1 MSGCAV
7 SLKPFPRKSVYNVGG
22 TTYMKLRLI
31 LIFSVCVNLALAG
44 AYFMTK
50 RVAPSTSAAPEAAA
64 TPAKTTMKSDR
75 ERRAQLTG
83 TITTNDFHWASV
95 ESDDYREYI
104 ANLRAIGVP
113 EETIRDIIIADVN
126 KLYAGRLA
134 ALYPSPQDFKWWQ
147 TDDRSNRDVRRDRER
162 KRRDLNEE
170 KRALVKELLGVDLET
185 EMAKWEGRPDDD
197 AWRTGFLSP
206 EKQQAVQAWQE
217 KFREMERTAFAEM
230 RENRGSPEARAK
242 MLALRAQRE
251 AELAQILGPQD
262 FQEYQLRNSGTARDM
277 RDSLGSFSPSEDEFK
292 KIFELREN
300 FNSQFGFGRGGN
312 DETAREQRRAA
323 EQQLDQ
329 QLQATLG
336 EQRYAEYKLTQ
347 DDRYREIYDFTSRLN
362 LPKETAQSVYDIRQA
377 VEQQRQQVM
386 NNQGMSAE
394 DRAAT
399 LAQMA
404 QATKETLAQTLPQQ
418 AYDQYLKS
426 DDARWLQTLTR
437 TETRDGGGRRGGFG
451 GFQGGAGGPGGPGG
465 GAGRFYRGGR

>member
-1 MSGCAV
+1 
-7 SLKPFPRKSVYNVGG
+7 
-22 TTYMKLRLI
+22 MKLRLI
-31 LIFSVCVNLALAG
+31 LILSVCVNLALAG
-44 AYFMTK
+44 AYFIGK
-50 RVAPSTSAAPEAAA
+50 RSSTAPEPAAQA
-64 TPAKTTMKSDR
+64 ADSTKSITKSGR
-75 ERRAQLTG
+75 ERRAQIVVNG
-83 TITTNDFHWASV
+83 VTNDFRWGSV
-95 ESDDYREYI
+95 ESDDYRQYI
-104 ANLRAIGVP
+104 ANLREIGCP

-147 TDDRSNRDVRRDRER
+147 TDDRANREERRDRER

-170 KRALVKELLGVDLET
+170 KRGLIKELLGVDLET
-185 EMAKWEGRPDDD
+185 EMARWEGRPDDD
-197 AWRTGFLSP
+197 AWRTGFLSA
-206 EKQQAVQAWQE
+206 EKQQAVQALQE
-217 KFREMERTAFAEM
+217 KFREMERAAFSEM

-262 FQEYQLRNSGTARDM
+262 FQEYQLRNSATARDM

-312 DETAREQRRAA
+312 DDAAREQRRAA

-336 EQRYAEYKLTQ
+336 AERYAEYKLAQ
-347 DDRYREIYDFTSRLN
+347 DDRYREIYDFTSRMN

-394 DRAAT
+394 ERAAT
-399 LAQMA
+399 LAQMS
-404 QATKETLAQTLPQQ
+404 QVTKETLAQTLPQQ
-418 AYDQYLKS
+418 AYDQYLRS
-426 DDARWLQTLTR
+426 DDGRWLQTLTR
-437 TETRDGGGRRGGFG
+437 TEGGGRRGGFG
-451 GFQGGAGGPGGPGG
+451 GFQGGPGGPGRPG
-465 GAGRFYRGGR
+465 GGEAGPFYRGRR

>member
-1 MSGCAV
+1 
-7 SLKPFPRKSVYNVGG
+7 
-22 TTYMKLRLI
+22 MKLRLI
-31 LIFSVCVNLALAG
+31 LILSVCVNLALAG
-44 AYFMTK
+44 AYFIGK
-50 RVAPSTSAAPEAAA
+50 RSSTAPEPAAQA
-64 TPAKTTMKSDR
+64 ADPAKSITKSNR
-75 ERRAQLTG
+75 ERRAQIVVNG
-83 TITTNDFHWASV
+83 VTNDFRWVSV
-95 ESDDYREYI
+95 ESDDYRQYI
-104 ANLRAIGVP
+104 ANLREIGCP

-126 KLYAGRLA
+126 KLFAGRMA

-147 TDDRSNRDVRRDRER
+147 TDDRSNRDERRDRER
-162 KRRDLNEE
+162 KRRDLNDE
-170 KRALVKELLGVDLET
+170 KRALIKELLGVDLET

-197 AWRTGFLSP
+197 AWRTGFLSA

-217 KFREMERTAFAEM
+217 KFREMERTAFSEM

-262 FQEYQLRNSGTARDM
+262 FQEYQLRNSATARDM

-300 FNSQFGFGRGGN
+300 YNSQFGFGRGGN
-312 DETAREQRRAA
+312 DDTAREQRRAA

-336 EQRYAEYKLTQ
+336 AERYAEYKLAQ

-394 DRAAT
+394 ERAAT
-399 LAQMA
+399 LAQMS
-404 QATKETLAQTLPQQ
+404 QVTKETLAQTLPQQ
-418 AYDQYLKS
+418 AYDQYLRS
-426 DDARWLQTLTR
+426 DDGRWLQSLTR
-437 TETRDGGGRRGGFG
+437 TEGRDGGRRGGFG
-451 GFQGGAGGPGGPGG
+451 GFQGGGGPGGPGG
-465 GAGRFYRGGR
+465 PNGPGRFYRGGR

>member
-1 MSGCAV
+1 
-7 SLKPFPRKSVYNVGG
+7 
-22 TTYMKLRLI
+22 MKLRLI
-31 LIFSVCVNLALAG
+31 LILSVCVNLALAG
-44 AYFMTK
+44 AYFMGK
-50 RVAPSTSAAPEAAA
+50 RSSTAPEPAAQAADA
-64 TPAKTTMKSDR
+64 TKSITKSNR
-75 ERRAQLTG
+75 ERRAQIVVNG
-83 TITTNDFHWASV
+83 VTNDFRWGSV
-95 ESDDYREYI
+95 ESDDYRHYI
-104 ANLRAIGVP
+104 ANLREIGCP

-147 TDDRSNRDVRRDRER
+147 TDDRSNRDERRDRER

-262 FQEYQLRNSGTARDM
+262 FQEYQLRNSATARDM

-312 DETAREQRRAA
+312 DDAAREQRRAA

-336 EQRYAEYKLTQ
+336 ERYADYKLAQ
-347 DDRYREIYDFTSRLN
+347 DDRYREIYDFASRLN
-362 LPKETAQSVYDIRQA
+362 LPKETAQSVYDIQQT

-394 DRAAT
+394 ERAAT

-404 QATKETLAQTLPQQ
+404 QVTKETLAQTLPQQ

-426 DDARWLQTLTR
+426 DEARWLQRLTSTQQGGR
-437 TETRDGGGRRGGFG
+437 QGPPGGGRAGFG
-451 GFQGGAGGPGGPGG
+451 GPQGGGPDRRFFRGG
-465 GAGRFYRGGR
+465 GGGR

>member
-1 MSGCAV
+1 
-7 SLKPFPRKSVYNVGG
+7 
-22 TTYMKLRLI
+22 MKLRLI
-31 LIFSVCVNLALAG
+31 LILSVCVNLALAG
-44 AYFMTK
+44 AYFIGK
-50 RVAPSTSAAPEAAA
+50 RSSTAPEPAAQA
-64 TPAKTTMKSDR
+64 ADSTKSITKSNR
-75 ERRAQLTG
+75 ERRAQIVVNG
-83 TITTNDFHWASV
+83 VTNDFRWGSV
-95 ESDDYREYI
+95 ESDDYRHYI
-104 ANLRAIGVP
+104 ANLREIGCP

-147 TDDRSNRDVRRDRER
+147 TDDRSNRDERRDRER

-197 AWRTGFLSP
+197 AWRTGFLSA

-262 FQEYQLRNSGTARDM
+262 FQEYQLRNSATARDM

-312 DETAREQRRAA
+312 DDAAREQRRAA

-336 EQRYAEYKLTQ
+336 ERYADYKLAQ
-347 DDRYREIYDFTSRLN
+347 DDRYREIYDFTARLN
-362 LPKETAQSVYDIRQA
+362 LPKETAQSVYDIQQT

-394 DRAAT
+394 ERAAT

-404 QATKETLAQTLPQQ
+404 QVTKETLAQTLPQQ

-426 DDARWLQTLTR
+426 DEARWLQRLTSTQQGGR
-437 TETRDGGGRRGGFG
+437 QGPPGGGRG
-451 GFQGGAGGPGGPGG
+451 GFQGGPGGGGPGG
-465 GAGRFYRGGR
+465 GAGQFYRRNR